1 MSWLF
6 LILMVQLFG
15 YSEIVDCSV
24 HDGFLVWGNTMTLG
38 VEHRE
43 FQCYLGRFE

>member
-1 MSWLF
+1 MSFLF
-6 LILMVQLFG
+6 LMFVSQLFG
-15 YSEIVDCSV
+15 FSELFECGVG
-24 HDGFLVWGNTMTLG
+24 DGFLVWGNTMTLG